1 MEIELREIRDF
12 LSNIPPFDH
21 LPAETLDRLP
31 EQLQIRYLRRGSPF
45 PPDHVDKPL
54 TWLLRS
60 GAIELRDP
68 RQRLIGRLGEGSV
81 LADACQQDTPT
92 THGEAIEDSLL
103 YSLPCATVRK
113 LREQQAAFDHYFSE
127 SLRTRMRQALHDDLT
142 GVPANTGDIGAEIV
156 TLLKRAPVCVDA
168 TTSIRQ
174 AAQRMTERQVSS
186 LLVTRG
192 NKLVGIVTDSDL
204 RRRVVAEGRAYDEA
218 VEDVMSANIETIP
231 PHASLMRAML
241 TMTRLRVHHLPV
253 VDEHDGLVGIISEN
267 DIARYQSTNSVF
279 IASDIRKAGSLDEL
293 AAISQRLPSLQL
305 HLASANASARH
316 IGESISCIADSITQR
331 LLEMAEARL
340 GPPPAPYLWLAGGS
354 QARGEQTSHS
364 DQDNAMILSDDVR
377 DDDLPYF
384 ESIARFVSD
393 GLNACGYVYCPGNAM
408 ANNPEWRQPLAKWR
422 AYFQRWIGRPEPRA
436 LMLSSIFFD
445 LKPVRGDNGLFEPLH
460 AEILRKTRD
469 NSIFIAHMV
478 SNALSHRPPLGFF
491 RNFVLIHDGK
501 HDDTLDIKHRG
512 ITPITD
518 IARVTALAEGLPA
531 VNTHERLRAAMGTP
545 SLSQEMGRNLQ
556 DALEFIARLR
566 IRHQARQIQAGEP
579 PDNYLPPTELS
590 ELERAHLKDAFRII
604 QSMQELLE
612 HRYHV
617 GSLG

>member
-1 MEIELREIRDF
+1 MEIELQEIRDF
-12 LSNIPPFDH
+12 LAATPPFDR
-21 LPAETLDRLP
+21 LPAETLERLP

-45 PPDHVDKPL
+45 PPEHADQPL
-54 TWLLRS
+54 VWLLRS
-60 GAIELRDP
+60 GAIELRDA
-68 RQRLIGRLGEGSV
+68 RQRLIGRLGEGAV
-81 LADACQQDTPT
+81 HADACQNGVPAAR
-92 THGEAIEDSLL
+92 GEAIEDSLL
-103 YSLPCATVRK
+103 YSLPCTTLRE

-127 SLRTRMRQALHDDLT
+127 SLRTRMRQALRDDLT
-142 GVPANTGDIGAEIV
+142 DMPTNTSDIGAEIV

-168 TTSIRQ
+168 ATSIRQ
-174 AAQRMTERQVSS
+174 AARTMTEQQVSS

-192 NKLVGIVTDSDL
+192 DKLVGIVTDSDL

-218 VEDVMSANIETIP
+218 VQGVMSADIETIP
-231 PHASLMRAML
+231 PQASLMRAML

-253 VDEHDGLVGIISEN
+253 VDEREGLVGIISEN
-267 DIARYQSTNSVF
+267 DIARYQNTNSVF
-279 IASDIRKAGSLDEL
+279 IASDIRKAGSVEEL

-316 IGESISCIADSITQR
+316 IGESISCITDSITRR
-331 LLEMAEARL
+331 LLEMAEAEF
-340 GPPPAPYLWLAGGS
+340 GKPPAPYLWLAGGS

-364 DQDNAMILSDDVR
+364 DQDNAMILCDDVR

-408 ANNPEWRQPLAKWR
+408 ASNPEWRQPLAKWR
-422 AYFQRWIGRPEPRA
+422 EYFQRWIGRPEPMA

-445 LKPVRGDNGLFEPLH
+445 LKPIHGDSGLFEPLH
-460 AEILRKTRD
+460 EEILRKTRD

-478 SNALSHRPPLGFF
+478 SNALNNRPPLGFF

-512 ITPITD
+512 IAPITD
-518 IARVTALAEGLPA
+518 IARVIALAEGLPA

-545 SLSQEMGRNLQ
+545 SLSKEMGRNLQ

-579 PDNYLPPTELS
+579 PDNYLPPTALS
-590 ELERAHLKDAFRII
+590 ELERTHLKDAFRVI

-612 HRYHV
+612 YRYHV